1 MFKLLI
7 IIFLIIKTHS
17 WTWYDYP
24 SPRHSHLTCGLIL
37 PSYVC
42 DPNFMLKNDQRRAI
56 VELVEDFKEK
66 TKRPNSTIPCM
77 REGLRLVV
85 AIAKNKIGPDDTS
98 SEITVC
104 FN

>member
-66 TKRPNSTIPCM
+66 TKRV
-77 REGLRLVV
+77 RRLFKFYFP
-85 AIAKNKIGPDDTS
+85 ANFNFIAK
-98 SEITVC
+98 
-104 FN
+104 FNNSMYERRT